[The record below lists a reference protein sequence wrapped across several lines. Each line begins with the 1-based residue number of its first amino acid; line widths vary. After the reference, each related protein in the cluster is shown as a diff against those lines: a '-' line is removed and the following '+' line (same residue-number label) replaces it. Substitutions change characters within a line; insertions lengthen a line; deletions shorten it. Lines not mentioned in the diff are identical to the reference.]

1 MFNTFLLKFVNSGI
15 FKSFIMTI
23 ILINTLTTAFYAT
36 FSKHPASYKVELQI
50 LEVLDAIF
58 LAIYTVELV
67 LKVWIKPR
75 SFFYNGFNCFD
86 FFVLVLSYSQV
97 MCKLLTLLFM
107 SNAII
112 WSMKIHVVVFVDD
125 V

>member
-15 FKSFIMTI
+15 FKSFIMSI

-36 FSKHPASYKVELQI
+36 FSKDPASYQLELKI
-50 LEVLDAIF
+50 LEILDAIF

-75 SFFYNGFNCFD
+75 FFFYNGFNCFD

-97 MCKLLTLLFM
+97 MLWNFKWDAILTLLL
-107 SNAII
+107 II
-112 WSMKIHVVVFVDD
+112 I
-125 V
+125 